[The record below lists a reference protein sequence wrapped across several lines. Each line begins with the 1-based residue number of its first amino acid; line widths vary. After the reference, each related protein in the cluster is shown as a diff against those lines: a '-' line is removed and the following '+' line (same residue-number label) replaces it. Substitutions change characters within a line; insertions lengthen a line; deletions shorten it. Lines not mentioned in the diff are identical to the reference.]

1 MPVGVPEGTRLG
13 PWLFLVM
20 INDLERPNNSSF
32 YMWKFADDT
41 IVSEFFFFF
50 LPAQQSHLDEAV
62 DDIYDWSPLNCLQL
76 NAIKCKELLS
86 CFKKTPPSY
95 DHLNEVEFE
104 RIYTAKVLGI
114 TILSDFEWNDHRD
127 S

>member
-41 IVSEFFFFF
+41 IVSDFFFFF
-50 LPAQQSHLDEAV
+50 FTSTTE
-62 DDIYDWSPLNCLQL
+62 
-76 NAIKCKELLS
+76 
-86 CFKKTPPSY
+86 PS
-95 DHLNEVEFE
+95 
-104 RIYTAKVLGI
+104 
-114 TILSDFEWNDHRD
+114 
-127 S
+127 